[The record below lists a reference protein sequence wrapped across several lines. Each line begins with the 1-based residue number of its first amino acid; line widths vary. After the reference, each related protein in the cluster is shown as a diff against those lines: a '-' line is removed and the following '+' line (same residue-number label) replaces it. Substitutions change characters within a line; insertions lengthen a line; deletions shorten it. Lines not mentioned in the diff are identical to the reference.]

1 MRDLKPINVASN
13 NFYIILLMLF
23 FVGCTS
29 LQQPTSEIPT
39 DSSQDEIVQVQT
51 ADEVTWYI
59 PDGPEQFLRPRTWD
73 LQHQKIWVRFD
84 FSREAVI
91 GRTELFLTSISSLN
105 KTLILDSKS
114 TTISAV
120 INIRTNQELRFEQ
133 DSSIVSIS
141 LPRTFS
147 SGDTLI
153 VGISYEAFPRNRGLY
168 FVNADG
174 SKEGSPTQVW
184 TLGQP
189 EDNSFWL
196 PTIDNPAERATQ
208 ETWIS
213 VPDRFTSVSNGVLIE
228 SKTLPGD
235 SLRTDYWYM
244 DKPHA
249 PYLFALAVGE
259 YEIFDELIDGV
270 LLRYYVEPQ
279 FASNYKL
286 IYANSADMLR
296 YFTRNLGVEYPWYS
310 YSQVPVREYIAG
322 GMENTTLSI
331 LFDGV
336 QVDAH
341 KSMDVNQQD
350 LIAHELIHQWFGNL
364 VTCKDWANLPLNEG
378 FASYFEILYSNHKD
392 GPDKTDWLN
401 NTNRNSYFVEA
412 QSYRRPLIF
421 NRYNEPEDMYD
432 RHTYQKA
439 GQILRMLHHISGDD
453 HWWGALNRYLTD
465 HAYSYVDW
473 TDLKKVFEQETGQ
486 SYNTFFRQ
494 WFTTPG
500 HPDIEIK
507 HHEIDSVLYVQLTQI
522 QDTSRQEI
530 FNLPIDIHYNTNEN
544 NEKFVRT
551 VQMVTQDTL
560 IAIDFPYDKL
570 GDVVVDPYRV
580 ILAEYTEALSYMD
593 VVSRLAHPSVILRF
607 EALQKAKELISE
619 HPELIDVL
627 KDAYKFEEIDQL
639 RLHILSI
646 LAPHAE
652 ISWKSFIEQITIE
665 TDLYYLNR
673 IAAANMSYHLFGTE
687 NNMYLYSLQ
696 SDPSYFVEQHVT
708 NILTQNR
715 K

>member
-1 MRDLKPINVASN
+1 MRDISPNNVVLN
-13 NFYIILLMLF
+13 NFYIILLLTIF
-23 FVGCTS
+23 AGCTS
-29 LQQPTSEIPT
+29 LQQSASELPI
-39 DSSQDEIVQVQT
+39 DSLVTEDIQVIMPV
-51 ADEVTWYI
+51 EVTWYI
-59 PDGPEQFLRPRTWD
+59 PEGPEQFLRPRTWD
-73 LQHQKIWVRFD
+73 LKHQKIWVRFD
-84 FSREAVI
+84 FNREAVI

-105 KTLILDSKS
+105 KTLVLDSKT

-120 INIRTNQELRFEQ
+120 TDIRTSQNLGFQQ
-133 DSSIVSIS
+133 DSATVSIS
-141 LPRTFS
+141 LPRAFS
-147 SGDTLI
+147 AGDTLI
-153 VGISYEAFPRNRGLY
+153 VGITYEALPPKRGLY

-174 SKEGSPTQVW
+174 SEEGKPTQIW

-213 VPDRFTSVSNGVLIE
+213 VPDRFTSVANGVLIE

-235 SLRTDYWYM
+235 SLRTDYWFM

-259 YEIFDELIDGV
+259 YEIFDELVDGV

-279 FASNYKL
+279 FASNYEQ
-286 IYANSADMLR
+286 IYANTADMLR
-296 YFTRNLGVEYPWYS
+296 YFTRSLGVEYPWYV
-310 YSQVPVREYIAG
+310 YAQVPVRDYIAG

-336 QVDAH
+336 QVDAR
-341 KSMDVNQQD
+341 KSMDVNQQG

-401 NTNRNSYFVEA
+401 NTNRNSYFAEA

-453 HWWGALNRYLTD
+453 HWWGAMNRYLTD

-473 TDLKKVFEQETGQ
+473 TDLKKVFEQETGNNL
-486 SYNTFFRQ
+486 NTFFRQ

-500 HPDIEIK
+500 HPEIEIK
-507 HHEIDSVLYVQLTQI
+507 HHVIDSVHYVQLTQI
-522 QDTSRQEI
+522 QDTSRQEVFHI
-530 FNLPIDIHYNTNEN
+530 PIDIHYNSNEY
-544 NEKFVRT
+544 NEMFVRT

-570 GDVVVDPYRV
+570 GDVVVDPNRV
-580 ILAEYTEALSYMD
+580 ILAQYTETLSYMD
-593 VVSRLAHPSVILRF
+593 VVSRLAHPSAILRY
-607 EALQKAKELISE
+607 EALLKAEYLISE
-619 HPELIDVL
+619 HAELIDVL
-627 KDAYKFEEIDQL
+627 KDAYHIEQIDQL
-639 RLHILSI
+639 RLKILRI

-652 ISWKSFIEQITIE
+652 ISWKPFIEQITFE

-673 IAAANMSYHLFGTE
+673 IAAADMSYQLFGTE
-687 NNMYLYSLQ
+687 NNSYLYSLQ
-696 SDPSYFVEQHVT
+696 TDPSYFVERHII
-708 NILTQNR
+708 NLLTEN
-715 K
+715 KE